1 MDLILFLTNL
11 NAKIKND
18 NHSFTFKIK
27 FGVYTA
33 LDGFFFFF
41 KSSYF
46 IYRSE
51 QIYKEGRKGIR
62 R

>member
-27 FGVYTA
+27 FGVYTD
-33 LDGFFFFF
+33 LDGFFF
-41 KSSYF
+41 SLNRLILF
-46 IYRSE
+46 IGQNRY
-51 QIYKEGRKGIR
+51 IRKGEKV
-62 R
+62 

>member
-27 FGVYTA
+27 FGVYTD
-33 LDGFFFFF
+33 LDGFFFF

-46 IYRSE
+46 IFRSE
-51 QIYKEGRKGIR
+51 HI
-62 R
+62 

>member
-27 FGVYTA
+27 FGVYTD
-33 LDGFFFFF
+33 LDGFFSLNRLILFIGQNRYIR
-41 KSSYF
+41 KS
-46 IYRSE
+46 E
-51 QIYKEGRKGIR
+51 KV
-62 R
+62 